1 MKAFF
6 EGVLITFVY
15 LLFICALLF
24 PAALSTISG
33 CSGWML
39 LYFIIIPCLGGWVN
53 CNYHLTS
60 HLSNCRKRLL

>member
-1 MKAFF
+1 MKVFF
-6 EGVLITFVY
+6 EGVLITFIY

-39 LYFIIIPCLGGWVN
+39 LYFIIIPCFGGWFN
-53 CNYHLTS
+53 CLYS
-60 HLSNCRKRLL
+60 KEFK

>member
-1 MKAFF
+1 MKSFF

-39 LYFIIIPCLGGWVN
+39 LYFIIIPCFGGWVN
-53 CNYHLTS
+53 WHFE
-60 HLSNCRKRLL
+60 KEE